1 LTSRRLRALLLPL
14 LLAVPGSGQAP
25 EASEQVVVL
34 QSRAQARQAYL
45 LRVAPPGAPRA
56 VALLFPGGSG
66 SLRLPTD
73 GSRPQLDPRGNF
85 LVRTRQL
92 LCDAEVAVAVA
103 DAPSDQPG
111 GMDDRFRAGPEHRQ
125 DIAALLADLRG
136 RFPGARLFLVGT
148 SRGTV
153 SAAHLG
159 ADLDVP
165 LGGVVLTSSI
175 FLRNKWEPGLGGFD
189 FRTVKAPLLFVHHAD
204 DDCPACPYYAAAR
217 LGLRFPLVTV
227 RGGAPPES
235 GPCDPLARHGYFG
248 REAPVIAA
256 IRDWMLG
263 RPFPARID

>member
-1 LTSRRLRALLLPL
+1 LTSLRALLLPL
-14 LLAVPGSGQAP
+14 LLAVPGPSQPP
-25 EASEQVVVL
+25 EAGEQVVVL
-34 QSRAQARQAYL
+34 QSRAGARQAYL
-45 LRVAPPGAPRA
+45 LRVAPPGTPRA

-66 SLRLPTD
+66 LLRLPTD
-73 GSRPQLDPRGNF
+73 GSQAQLNPRGNF
-85 LVRTRQL
+85 LVRTRQV
-92 LCDAEVAVAVA
+92 LCDAEVAVAVV
-103 DAPSDQPG
+103 DAPSDQSG
-111 GMDDRFRAGPEHRQ
+111 GMDDGFRAGPKHRQ

-159 ADLDVP
+159 ADLAVP
-165 LGGVVLTSSI
+165 LGGVVLTSSV
-175 FLRNKWEPGLGGFD
+175 FLGSRREPGLGTFD

-204 DDCPACPYYAAAR
+204 DDCPSCPYSAAAR
-217 LGLRFPLVTV
+217 QGQRYPLITV

-235 GPCDPLARHGYFG
+235 GPCDPLAHHGYFG
-248 REAPVIAA
+248 KEAPVIAA